1 MTVFAG
7 VSDDKVGIELKEV
20 LNAAFSNISS
30 VIWEGI
36 FLFDISS
43 LVILPVLLVVSF
55 DDSATG
61 LVGVITWSI

>member
-1 MTVFAG
+1 MIVFAEASG
-7 VSDDKVGIELKEV
+7 DNAGIELKED

-43 LVILPVLLVVSF
+43 LVIFPVFFVASF
-55 DDSATG
+55 DDPATG
-61 LVGVITWSI
+61 FVGVTTWSI